1 MEVRSSKYNIDIT
14 CYINITSSMLTIILD
29 NWDTKLEASL
39 DGSSALHYVAG
50 LLSKEAGYCRHF

>member
-1 MEVRSSKYNIDIT
+1 
-14 CYINITSSMLTIILD
+14 MLTIILD